1 LLPVLCWFD
10 CCMAV
15 CPCHWIL
22 RMMP

>member
-1 LLPVLCWFD
+1 LLPVLCWFN